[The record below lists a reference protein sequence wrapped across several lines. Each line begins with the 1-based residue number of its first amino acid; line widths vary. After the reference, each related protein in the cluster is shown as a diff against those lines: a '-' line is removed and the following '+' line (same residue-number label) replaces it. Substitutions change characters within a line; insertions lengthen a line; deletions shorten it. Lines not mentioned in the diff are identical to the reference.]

1 MFESYGKEDLKMLV
15 DTDVLIWYM
24 RGNKKAFKLIEKTSN
39 FHISVIT
46 YIELVQGMRNK
57 MELNAL
63 RKSLR
68 DWNASIIY
76 ITEEISAKAM
86 FYVEQHYLSQSVELA
101 DAFIGATAVAYGLPL
116 LTGNEKHYKP
126 LKDVRIKKFNP

>member
-1 MFESYGKEDLKMLV
+1 MFENQGKADLKMLV

-24 RGNKKAFKLIEKTSN
+24 RGNKNAFKAIEKNNN

-76 ITEEISAKAM
+76 ISEEISAKAM
-86 FYVEQHYLSQSVELA
+86 FYIEQHYLSQSVELA
-101 DAFIGATAVAYGLPL
+101 DAFIGATAVTYGLPL

-126 LKDVRIKKFNP
+126 LKDVRVTRFHP

>member
-1 MFESYGKEDLKMLV
+1 MLV

-24 RGNKKAFKLIEKTSN
+24 RGNKNAFKAIEKNNN

-76 ITEEISAKAM
+76 ISEEISAKAM

-116 LTGNEKHYKP
+116 LTGNEKRYKP
-126 LKDVRIKKFNP
+126 LKDVRVTRFYS

>member
-1 MFESYGKEDLKMLV
+1 MLV

-24 RGNKKAFKLIEKTSN
+24 RGNKNAFKVIEKNKN
-39 FHISVIT
+39 FRISVVT

-57 MELNAL
+57 KELNAL

-68 DWNASIIY
+68 DWNASVIY

-86 FYVEQHYLSQSVELA
+86 FYVEQHYLNQSVELA
-101 DAFIGATAVAYGLPL
+101 DAFIGATAVAYGIPL

-126 LKDVRIKKFNP
+126 LKDVRVKRFHP

>member
-1 MFESYGKEDLKMLV
+1 MLV

-24 RGNKKAFKLIEKTSN
+24 KGNKKAFNIIEKNVN

-57 MELNAL
+57 MELNTL

-116 LTGNEKHYKP
+116 LTANEKHYKP
-126 LKDVRIKKFNP
+126 LKDVRVKKFNP

>member
-1 MFESYGKEDLKMLV
+1 MLV

-24 RGNKKAFKLIEKTSN
+24 RGDKKAFKVIEKTNN

-57 MELNAL
+57 MELNVL

-68 DWNASIIY
+68 EWNASIIY

-126 LKDVRIKKFNP
+126 LKDVRVKRFHP

>member
-1 MFESYGKEDLKMLV
+1 MLV

-24 RGNKKAFKLIEKTSN
+24 RGNKNAFKAIKKTNN

-57 MELNAL
+57 MELNTL

-126 LKDVRIKKFNP
+126 LKDVRVKRFHP

>member
-1 MFESYGKEDLKMLV
+1 MLV

-24 RGNKKAFKLIEKTSN
+24 RGNKNAFKAIEKTNN
-39 FHISVIT
+39 FRISVIT

-57 MELNAL
+57 MELNVL

-126 LKDVRIKKFNP
+126 LKDVRVKRFHP

>member
-1 MFESYGKEDLKMLV
+1 MLI

-24 RGNKKAFKLIEKTSN
+24 RGNKNAFRIIEKNMN

-63 RKSLR
+63 RRSLR
-68 DWNASIIY
+68 DWNVTIIY

-126 LKDVRIKKFNP
+126 LKDVRVKRFHP